1 MSTAWPYHR
10 TMIKNDTKRTIAV
23 TAAALALLESPG
35 MTVNRLRAIRE
46 SIILSGEAMD
56 DLDQMYYDS
65 ILAAIEMMTNPIF
78 A

>member
-1 MSTAWPYHR
+1 
-10 TMIKNDTKRTIAV
+10 MIKNDTKRTIAV
-23 TAAALALLESPG
+23 TAAALTLLESPG

-65 ILAAIEMMTNPIF
+65 VLAAIEMLTNPIF

>member
-1 MSTAWPYHR
+1 
-10 TMIKNDTKRTIAV
+10 MIKNDTKRTIAV

-56 DLDQMYYDS
+56 DLDQMYYDAT
-65 ILAAIEMMTNPIF
+65 LAAIEMMTRPMF

>member
-1 MSTAWPYHR
+1 
-10 TMIKNDTKRTIAV
+10 MIKNDKKRTIAV
-23 TAAALALLESPG
+23 TAAALTLLEAPG

-65 ILAAIEMMTNPIF
+65 VLAAIEMLTNPMF

>member
-1 MSTAWPYHR
+1 
-10 TMIKNDTKRTIAV
+10 MIKNDTKRTIAV
-23 TAAALALLESPG
+23 TAAALTLLEAPG

-56 DLDQMYYDS
+56 DLDQMYYHS
-65 ILAAIEMMTNPIF
+65 VLAAIEMLTNPMF

>member
-1 MSTAWPYHR
+1 
-10 TMIKNDTKRTIAV
+10 MIKNDKKRTIAV
-23 TAAALALLESPG
+23 TAAALTLLESPG

-46 SIILSGEAMD
+46 SIIQSGEAMD

-65 ILAAIEMMTNPIF
+65 VLAAIEMMTNPIF

>member
-1 MSTAWPYHR
+1 
-10 TMIKNDTKRTIAV
+10 MIKNDTKRTIAV

-56 DLDQMYYDS
+56 DLDQMYYDAT
-65 ILAAIEMMTNPIF
+65 LAAIEMMTNPMF

>member
-1 MSTAWPYHR
+1 
-10 TMIKNDTKRTIAV
+10 MIKNDKKRTIAV
-23 TAAALALLESPG
+23 TAAALTLLEAPG

-65 ILAAIEMMTNPIF
+65 VLAAIEMLTNPMY